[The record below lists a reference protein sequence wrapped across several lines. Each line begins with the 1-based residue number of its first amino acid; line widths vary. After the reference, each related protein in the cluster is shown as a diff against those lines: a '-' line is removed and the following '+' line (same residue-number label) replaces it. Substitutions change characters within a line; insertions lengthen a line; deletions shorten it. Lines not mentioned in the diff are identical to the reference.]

1 MKISTSQYYK
11 TMNDLMTD
19 QQGQI
24 SKLQSQL
31 ASGVKNVTPS
41 TDVKATTTS
50 LKLNDVI
57 SKQDDYLSN
66 LKNLDVGYIEE
77 ETAMSGM
84 VEMIRKMQ
92 DIAIQAPSGTYSN
105 NERAIF
111 ATEVEG
117 YLNDIRGLANTRDQ
131 NGHFLFSGSTVTTM
145 PFTKNGA
152 GDTVYNGNQTEIK
165 LEIDQGYKLPLNISG
180 DKLAGVITKADGTGN
195 KVDMFAVMTDFVT
208 ALETNNI
215 TNIQRAATELD
226 EVAKNL
232 AKNLTDNGLRQ
243 RVVEERQIIA
253 EDKKL
258 VYEGLLSGSRDV
270 DYATSITE
278 LSSHMLALEAAQST
292 FAKVSHLTLFSYIR

>member
-258 VYEGLLSGSRDV
+258 VYEGLL
-270 DYATSITE
+270 
-278 LSSHMLALEAAQST
+278 LSLIH
-292 FAKVSHLTLFSYIR
+292 I

>member
-1 MKISTSQYYK
+1 MKISTSQYYR
-11 TMNDLMTD
+11 TMNDLMTE

-41 TDVKATTTS
+41 TDIKATTTS

-66 LKNLDVGYIEE
+66 LKNLSVGYLEE

-84 VEMIRKMQ
+84 VEMIRMMQ
-92 DIAIQAPSGTYSN
+92 DIAIQAPNGTYSN
-105 NERAIF
+105 DERAIF

-117 YLNDIRGLANTRDQ
+117 YLNDIRGLANSRDQ
-131 NGHFLFSGSTVTTM
+131 NGHYLFSGSNVTTM

-152 GDTVYNGNQTEIK
+152 GATTYNGNQTENK
-165 LEIDQGYKLPLNISG
+165 LEIDHGHKLPLNISG
-180 DKLAGVITKADGTGN
+180 DKLAGVITKADGSNN
-195 KVDMFAVMTDFVT
+195 KVDMFAIMTDFVT
-208 ALETNNI
+208 ALETNNT

-226 EVAKNL
+226 DVAKNL

-243 RVVEERQIIA
+243 RVVEERQVIA

-258 VYEGLLSGSRDV
+258 VYEGLLSGARDV
-270 DYATSITE
+270 DYATAITK
-278 LSSHMLALEAAQST
+278 LSSHMLGLEAAQST
-292 FAKVSHLTLFSYIR
+292 FAKVTQLTLFSYIR

>member
-1 MKISTSQYYK
+1 
-11 TMNDLMTD
+11 MNDLMTD

-117 YLNDIRGLANTRDQ
+117 YLNDIRGLANTKDQ

-292 FAKVSHLTLFSYIR
+292 FAKVSQLTLFSYIR

>member
-1 MKISTSQYYK
+1 
-11 TMNDLMTD
+11 MNDLMTD

-66 LKNLDVGYIEE
+66 LKNLDVWYIEE

-292 FAKVSHLTLFSYIR
+292 FAKVSQLTLFSYIR

>member
-1 MKISTSQYYK
+1 MKISTSQYYR

-50 LKLNDVI
+50 LKLNDII

-105 NERAIF
+105 SEREIF
-111 ATEVEG
+111 AIEVEG
-117 YLNDIRGLANTRDQ
+117 YLNDIRGLANTKDY
-131 NGHFLFSGSTVTTM
+131 NGHYLFSGSNVTTM

-152 GDTVYNGNQTEIK
+152 GATVYNGNQTEIK
-165 LEIDQGYKLPLNISG
+165 LEIDQGHKLPLNISG

-195 KVDMFAVMTDFVT
+195 KVDMFGVMTDFVT
-208 ALETNNI
+208 ALETNNT

-226 EVAKNL
+226 AVAKNL

-243 RVVEERQIIA
+243 RVVEERQMIA

-258 VYEGLLSGSRDV
+258 VYEGLLSGARDV

-292 FAKVSHLTLFSYIR
+292 FAKVSQLTLFSYIR

>member
-117 YLNDIRGLANTRDQ
+117 YLNDIRGLANTKDQ

-292 FAKVSHLTLFSYIR
+292 FAKVSQLTLFSYIR